1 MHTDIIY
8 KLSKYFEIEYGW
20 MVVWNKEIEL
30 TQHGDPYIW
39 CLEAFMNSNTVIYI
53 DKPADTI
60 SSNDVISGN
69 IHMHL
74 RDIFFKILKTS
85 KRKKEM
91 KFFNIMLDSHDPG
104 AILAELKEFNTF
116 YLPSEWQSFIRSIK
130 RHSWVQNILIK
141 LPELSNSTCGKELLK
156 AFNES

>member
-1 MHTDIIY
+1 MDILY
-8 KLSKYFEIEYGW
+8 KLSKYFEIEFGW

-53 DKPADTI
+53 DKPSDGI
-60 SSNDVISGN
+60 ELNEVSGN

-74 RDIFFKILKTS
+74 HDIFFKILKTN
-85 KRKKEM
+85 KRKKDM

-104 AILAELKEFNTF
+104 AILPELKEFNTF
-116 YLPSEWQSFIRSIK
+116 YLPSEWQSFVRSIK
-130 RHSWVQNILIK
+130 RQSWVQK
-141 LPELSNSTCGKELLK
+141 LTVKIPALPNSTCGKELSK
-156 AFNES
+156 AFNQS